1 MEKSI
6 NYTHMAN
13 TRMVLDVIAKE
24 RPVTMNMVPHE
35 LATWVGGHIRRENG
49 GHADFHAIIDGIY
62 DGIVNDIF
70 TMDNDDRIVRLGTQA
85 QDYIQKIWNDE
96 INNMMPVL

>member
-6 NYTHMAN
+6 NDPQMAN
-13 TRMVLDVIAKE
+13 TRMVLDVIAKN
-24 RPVTMNMVPHE
+24 RPVAMNMVAHE
-35 LATWVGGHIRRENG
+35 LSDWVGVHVRRENN
-49 GHADFHAIIDGIY
+49 GHSDYNAIRDGIY
-62 DGIVNDIF
+62 YGIINGIF

>member
-6 NYTHMAN
+6 NDPQMAN
-13 TRMVLDVIAKE
+13 TRIVLDVIAKH

-35 LATWVGGHIRRENG
+35 LSDWVGVHVRRENG
-49 GHADFHAIIDGIY
+49 GHADSMAIRDGIY
-62 DGIVNDIF
+62 YGIINGIF